1 MEGCVFMSKEA
12 KIALAIIVGAI
23 IIGIAIF
30 GGFYYFTE
38 AIRYRMF

>member
-1 MEGCVFMSKEA
+1 MSREA
-12 KIALAIIVGAI
+12 QIALAIIIGAI

-38 AIRYRMF
+38 AIRHKNF